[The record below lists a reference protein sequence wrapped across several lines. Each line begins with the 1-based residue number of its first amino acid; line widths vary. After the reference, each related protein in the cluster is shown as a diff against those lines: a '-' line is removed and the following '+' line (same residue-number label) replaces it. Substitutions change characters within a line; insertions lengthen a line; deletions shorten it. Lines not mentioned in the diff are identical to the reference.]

1 MMHLYTV
8 RNLNL
13 TVRIIYFIKLVIVV
27 VARSGKPIVGD
38 LYSNTVKTTHLHK
51 VLQLNVN
58 N

>member
-1 MMHLYTV
+1 MHLYTV